1 MLGINVGITVG
12 AADAFTE
19 KNLGSIRDELGSNVV
34 IIARA
39 TEVLGR
45 DVLGRKV
52 RYLLGRTELI
62 M

>member
-1 MLGINVGITVG
+1 MLGFNVGITVG
-12 AADAFTE
+12 AADVFTE

-34 IIARA
+34 VITRA

>member
-1 MLGINVGITVG
+1 MLGFNVGITVG
-12 AADAFTE
+12 AADVLTE

-34 IIARA
+34 VITRA